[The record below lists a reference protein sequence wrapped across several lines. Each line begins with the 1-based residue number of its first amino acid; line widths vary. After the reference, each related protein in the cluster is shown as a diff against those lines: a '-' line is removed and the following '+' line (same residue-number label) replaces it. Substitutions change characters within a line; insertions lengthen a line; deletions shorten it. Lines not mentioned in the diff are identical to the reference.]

1 MTSDQP
7 DPPKPEDRF
16 RHVVAPFT
24 ADPDWDPIYGRCSR
38 CGRPAV
44 LIETGW
50 HHDGKGCDPRKAE
63 AAEFIPD
70 PP

>member
-1 MTSDQP
+1 MDISLTDQP
-7 DPPKPEDRF
+7 DDPMRAL
-16 RHVVAPFT
+16 VAPFMIP
-24 ADPDWDPIYGRCSR
+24 ADWDPIYGRCSR
-38 CGRPAV
+38 CGGDAV

-70 PP
+70 AP